1 MTLNLNHSTIVED
14 LEFNLSKARRH
25 LHFSFRIPPNY
36 FYRFLPR
43 DNDDLLGMAYF
54 KD

>member
-25 LHFSFRIPPNY
+25 LHLSFRIPTISTGFCLKIMVIY
-36 FYRFLPR
+36 
-43 DNDDLLGMAYF
+43 
-54 KD
+54 